1 LASSLDAEI
10 KLKFD
15 LTKEHHVKTL
25 VHLRLNLKR
34 LLLGFVCLFPIAAV
48 AQTFP
53 SRPVKLVVTYPPGGS
68 SDLMARI
75 MGQKLSV
82 AWGQPVVIESK
93 PGAAG
98 SIGMEY
104 TARQPA
110 DGYTFVVG
118 NLGPAGVNPLI
129 TKVPYSMEK
138 DFIPVALTA
147 TGPNILVV
155 PASSPFKTL
164 GDLLAAARA
173 NPGTINFG
181 TSGAG
186 SMAHLGGELIMRQ
199 AGVKMIGVPYKGG
212 GLAVNDLLA
221 GHLHMMVSDALPVSQ
236 FIKTGKL
243 RPLAITSAKRSPM
256 TPDIP
261 TFAEAGLP
269 GLVAENW
276 WGVFLPAG
284 TPTAIVDN
292 YHSVLVKIMADPDL
306 KERFA
311 GLGVEA
317 MATTQDEFRSF
328 LAAETAKYTKLVA
341 DNGIKG
347 E

>member
-1 LASSLDAEI
+1 MRQV
-10 KLKFD
+10 FP
-15 LTKEHHVKTL
+15 
-25 VHLRLNLKR
+25 LRLNLPS
-34 LLLGFVCLFPIAAV
+34 LLLSALCLCPFAAQ
-48 AQTFP
+48 AQSFP

-104 TARQPA
+104 AARQPA
-110 DGYTFVVG
+110 DGYTFVIG
-118 NLGPAGVNPLI
+118 NLGPVAVNPLI
-129 TKVPYSMEK
+129 SKVPYSMEK
-138 DFIPVALTA
+138 DFISVSLTA

-164 GDLLAAARA
+164 EDMLAAARA
-173 NPGTINFG
+173 KPASLNFG
-181 TSGAG
+181 TSGPG
-186 SMAHLGGELIMRQ
+186 SMSHLGGEMIMRQ
-199 AGVKMIGVPYKGG
+199 ANVKMVGVPYKGG

-221 GHLHMMVSDALPVSQ
+221 GHLDMVVSDALPVSQ
-236 FIKTGKL
+236 HIKSGRL
-243 RPLAITSAKRSPM
+243 RPLAITSGKRSPM
-256 TPDIP
+256 SPDIP

-284 TPTAIVDN
+284 TPKAVVDN
-292 YHSVLVKIMADPDL
+292 YQATLVKVMADPDL

-317 MATTQDEFRSF
+317 MASTQEEFRAF
-328 LAAETAKYTKLVA
+328 LAAENTKYTKLVS
-341 DNGIKG
+341 DNGIKA

>member
-1 LASSLDAEI
+1 MNFAKTQRWKNFFQISLVVLSAWG
-10 KLKFD
+10 LFQAQAQAQAFP
-15 LTKEHHVKTL
+15 TK
-25 VHLRLNLKR
+25 
-34 LLLGFVCLFPIAAV
+34 
-48 AQTFP
+48 
-53 SRPVKLVVTYPPGGS
+53 PVKLVVTYPPGGS

-75 MGQKLSV
+75 MGQKLSEV
-82 AWGQPVVIESK
+82 WGQPVIIESK

-98 SIGMEY
+98 SIGMEF

-118 NLGPAGVNPLI
+118 NLGPASVNPLI

-138 DFIPVALTA
+138 DFIPVSLTA
-147 TGPNILVV
+147 TGPNILAV
-155 PASSPFKTL
+155 PAASPFKSL
-164 GDLLAAARA
+164 NDLLVAAR
-173 NPGTINFG
+173 NKPGSLNFG
-181 TSGAG
+181 NSGPG

-199 AGVKMIGVPYKGG
+199 ANVKMVGVPYKGG

-221 GHLHMMVSDALPVSQ
+221 GQIDMMVSDALPVSQ
-236 FIKTGKL
+236 HIKSGKL
-243 RPLAITSAKRSPM
+243 RALAITSAKRSPLS
-256 TPDIP
+256 PEIP

-269 GLVAENW
+269 GLVAVNW

-284 TPTAIVDN
+284 TPKPVVDA
-292 YHSVLVKIMADPDL
+292 YYSALVKIMANPDL

-317 MATTQDEFRSF
+317 MATTQDEFKAF
-328 LAAETAKYTKLVA
+328 LADEKSKYSKLIA
-341 DNGIKG
+341 DNNIKA

>member
-1 LASSLDAEI
+1 MKSVFTRRLSVGKLLLASLC
-10 KLKFD
+10 
-15 LTKEHHVKTL
+15 LTS
-25 VHLRLNLKR
+25 
-34 LLLGFVCLFPIAAV
+34 FAAV

-53 SRPVKLVVTYPPGGS
+53 NKPVRLVVTYPAGGS
-68 SDLMARI
+68 SDLMGRI
-75 MGQKLSV
+75 MGQKLS
-82 AWGQPVVIESK
+82 ALWGQPVIIESK

-98 SIGMEY
+98 SIGMEF

-118 NLGPAGVNPLI
+118 NLGPASVNPLI

-138 DFIPVALTA
+138 DFIAVSLTA

-155 PASSPFKTL
+155 PAASPFKNL
-164 GDLLAAARA
+164 AELLAAAREKP
-173 NPGTINFG
+173 NTLNFG
-181 TSGAG
+181 TSGPG

-212 GLAVNDLLA
+212 GQAVNDLLA
-221 GHLHMMVSDALPVSQ
+221 GHLNMMVSDALPVSQ

-256 TPDIP
+256 SPDIP
-261 TFAEAGLP
+261 TFAEAGLN

-276 WGVFLPAG
+276 WGVFLPTG
-284 TPTAIVDN
+284 TPKAVVDAM
-292 YHSVLVKIMADPDL
+292 HASLVKVMADPDL

-317 MATTQDEFRSF
+317 QASTPEEFKAF
-328 LAAETAKYTKLVA
+328 LASEHAKYAKLVA
-341 DNGIKG
+341 DNNIKG

>member
-1 LASSLDAEI
+1 M
-10 KLKFD
+10 K
-15 LTKEHHVKTL
+15 HHFARRL
-25 VHLRLNLKR
+25 VVGK
-34 LLLGFVCLFPIAAV
+34 LLLAGLCLSSFAAMAQSFPNK
-48 AQTFP
+48 
-53 SRPVKLVVTYPPGGS
+53 PVRLVVTYPPGGS

-82 AWGQPVVIESK
+82 LWGQPVVIESK

-98 SIGMEY
+98 SIGMEF

-118 NLGPAGVNPLI
+118 NLGPAAVNPLI
-129 TKVPYSMEK
+129 SKVPYSMEK
-138 DFIPVALTA
+138 DFIPVSLTA

-155 PASSPFKTL
+155 PASSPYKTL
-164 GDLLAAARA
+164 AELLAAAREK
-173 NPGTINFG
+173 PGTLNFG
-181 TSGAG
+181 TSGPG
-186 SMAHLGGELIMRQ
+186 SMAHLGGEMIMRQ
-199 AGVKMIGVPYKGG
+199 AKVSMIGVPYKGG

-236 FIKTGKL
+236 HIKAGKL
-243 RPLAITSAKRSPM
+243 RPLAITSAKRSAM
-256 TPDIP
+256 SPDIP
-261 TFAEAGLP
+261 TFAEAGVN

-284 TPTAIVDN
+284 TPKAVVDA
-292 YHSVLVKIMADPDL
+292 YHAGLVKIMADPDL

-317 MATTQDEFRSF
+317 QASTQDEFKSF
-328 LAAETAKYTKLVA
+328 LAAESAKYTKLVA
-341 DNGIKG
+341 DNNIKG

>member
-1 LASSLDAEI
+1 MKHNFARR
-10 KLKFD
+10 
-15 LTKEHHVKTL
+15 LTLGK
-25 VHLRLNLKR
+25 
-34 LLLGFVCLFPIAAV
+34 LLLAGLCLSSVAAMAQSFPNK
-48 AQTFP
+48 
-53 SRPVKLVVTYPPGGS
+53 PVRLVVTYPPGGS

-82 AWGQPVVIESK
+82 LWGQPVVIESK

-98 SIGMEY
+98 SIGMEF

-118 NLGPAGVNPLI
+118 NLGPAAVNPLI

-138 DFIPVALTA
+138 DFIAVSLTA

-155 PASSPFKTL
+155 PASSPYKTL
-164 GDLLAAARA
+164 AELLAAAREK
-173 NPGTINFG
+173 PGTLNFG
-181 TSGAG
+181 TSGPG
-186 SMAHLGGELIMRQ
+186 SMAHLAGEMIMRQ
-199 AGVKMIGVPYKGG
+199 AKVSMVGVPYKGG

-221 GHLHMMVSDALPVSQ
+221 GHLNMMVSDALPVSQ
-236 FIKTGKL
+236 HIKAGKL
-243 RPLAITSAKRSPM
+243 RPLAITSGKRSPM
-256 TPDIP
+256 SPDVP
-261 TFAEAGLP
+261 TFAEAGLT

-284 TPTAIVDN
+284 TPKAAVDA
-292 YHSVLVKIMADPDL
+292 YSAALVKIMADPDL

-317 MATTQDEFRSF
+317 HASTQDEFKAF
-328 LAAETAKYTKLVA
+328 LAAENAKYAKLVA
-341 DNGIKG
+341 DNNIKG

>member
-1 LASSLDAEI
+1 MKHVFSRR
-10 KLKFD
+10 
-15 LTKEHHVKTL
+15 LTVGK
-25 VHLRLNLKR
+25 
-34 LLLGFVCLFPIAAV
+34 LLLAGLCLSSFAAMAQSFPNK
-48 AQTFP
+48 
-53 SRPVKLVVTYPPGGS
+53 PVRLVVTYPPGGS

-82 AWGQPVVIESK
+82 LWGQPVVIESK

-98 SIGMEY
+98 SIGMEF

-118 NLGPAGVNPLI
+118 NLGPAAVNPLI

-138 DFIPVALTA
+138 DFIPVSLTA

-164 GDLLAAARA
+164 AELLAAAREK
-173 NPGTINFG
+173 PGTLNFG
-181 TSGAG
+181 TSGPG
-186 SMAHLGGELIMRQ
+186 SMAHLGGEMIMRQ
-199 AGVKMIGVPYKGG
+199 AKVNMIGVPYKGG

-236 FIKTGKL
+236 HIKAGKL

-256 TPDIP
+256 SPDVP
-261 TFAEAGLP
+261 TFAEAGLS

-284 TPTAIVDN
+284 TPKAAVDA
-292 YHSVLVKIMADPDL
+292 YHAALVKIMADPDL

-317 MATTQDEFRSF
+317 HASTQDEFKAF
-328 LAAETAKYTKLVA
+328 LAAENAKYTKLVA
-341 DNGIKG
+341 DNNIKG